1 MFWRGRCE
9 CVSVDVSVSVVEDW
23 RRGGGE
29 GKEVVLALDCYDG
42 FLGCVL

>member
-9 CVSVDVSVSVVEDW
+9 CVSVDVSVSVIEDW
-23 RRGGGE
+23 RSGGRR
-29 GKEVVLALDCYDG
+29 KEVVLALDCYDG

>member
-23 RRGGGE
+23 RRGGGRE
-29 GKEVVLALDCYDG
+29 GGSSGSRLL
-42 FLGCVL
+42 